1 LCLTDGARHIVAAPF
16 GRPSRAFGVASAGGV
31 DKPEQEQVVGQA
43 IQAGP
48 IANAG
53 DIVDVGIEPIR
64 QRLKLH
70 RNEPATPVLAA
81 WERDLDT
88 RLESFPDAAPDE
100 ALRQPFCRG
109 YPARTNSAAW
119 RICRT

>member
-1 LCLTDGARHIVAAPF
+1 M
-16 GRPSRAFGVASAGGV
+16 SRAV
-31 DKPEQEQVVGQA
+31 DFIQ
-43 IQAGP
+43 QAGA

-53 DIVDVGIEPIR
+53 DIVEVGIEPIR
-64 QRLKLH
+64 QRLNLH
-70 RNEPATPVLAA
+70 RNEAATPVLAA
-81 WERDLDT
+81 QEWERDLDT
-88 RLESFPDAAPDE
+88 RLESFADAAPDK